1 MICTLMI
8 LVPKSAKLDAMLWV
22 MPLPRPTMTMTA
34 VTPMIMPNMVRKV
47 RNLLLQ
53 MFWTASRKVS

>member
-1 MICTLMI
+1 MTCTLMI
-8 LVPKSAKLDAMLWV
+8 LVPRSAKPDAMLWV

-34 VTPMIMPNMVRKV
+34 VTPIIMPNMVRKV